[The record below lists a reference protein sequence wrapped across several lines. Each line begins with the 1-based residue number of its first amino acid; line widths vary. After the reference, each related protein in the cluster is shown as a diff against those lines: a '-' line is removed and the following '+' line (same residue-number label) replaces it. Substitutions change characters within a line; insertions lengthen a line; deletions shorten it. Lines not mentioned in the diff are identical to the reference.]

1 MRTFLS
7 TWKRA
12 PVFIISFL
20 AVTFFAVSG
29 MAADV
34 ASKAADESQKTM
46 PTFMLAMED
55 AINKVFSVIE
65 SIEKEEGLTP
75 EEKVQ
80 KFIEH
85 LKFVRYGP
93 EKMDYF
99 QIFDM
104 QGRSVMDPVA
114 PENVGKDFSNFK
126 DLYGT
131 QFFSEMLKVIR
142 KTGQG
147 FTEYLW
153 SIYGGTQV
161 PVTSLARVYHPWDLI
176 VVTSI
181 GKDLIEAYEV
191 PEVNFVYLDTFGRVL
206 GGQASS
212 GRPPQ
217 K

>member
-1 MRTFLS
+1 MKRFFS

-20 AVTFFAVSG
+20 AVSFFAVSG

-34 ASKAADESQKTM
+34 ASKTAGESQKTM

-55 AINKVFSVIE
+55 AMNKVYSVIE
-65 SIEKEEGLTP
+65 SIEKEEGLSAK
-75 EEKVQ
+75 EKMQ
-80 KFIEH
+80 KFIEFC
-85 LKFVRYGP
+85 KVVRYGP

-99 QIFDM
+99 QIFDT
-104 QGRSVMDPVA
+104 QGRSVMDPYA

-126 DLYGT
+126 DRNGT
-131 QFFSEMLKVIR
+131 QFFTEMLKTIR

-153 SIYGGTQV
+153 SLYGGTQV
-161 PVTSLARVYHPWDLI
+161 PVTSLARVYHPWDFI

-181 GKDLIEAYEV
+181 GKDLIEAYEI
-191 PEVNFVYLDTFGRVL
+191 PEATLRYVGVAGRVL
-206 GGQASS
+206 GGREASP
-212 GRPPQ
+212 PPQ
-217 K
+217 Q

>member
-1 MRTFLS
+1 MRKFLS

-12 PVFIISFL
+12 PAFIISFL

-34 ASKAADESQKTM
+34 ASKTADESQKTM
-46 PTFMLAMED
+46 PTFMMAMED
-55 AINKVFSVIE
+55 GINKVFSVIE
-65 SIEKEEGLTP
+65 SIEKEEGISP
-75 EEKVQ
+75 EEKMQ
-80 KFIEH
+80 RFIEF

-104 QGRSVMDPVA
+104 QGRSVMDPYA

-176 VVTSI
+176 IVTSI
-181 GKDLIEAYEV
+181 GKKYIEAYEM
-191 PEVNFVYLDTFGRVL
+191 PEATFVYLGTAGREL
-206 GGQASS
+206 GPASS
-212 GRPPQ
+212 P
-217 K
+217 